1 VTEIK
6 SPVAGSVWRMLVAV
20 GDQVSEG
27 DELLILELMKM
38 EIAVE
43 APHGGTI
50 VALAVEEG
58 ALIAEGDLLITLD

>member
-1 VTEIK
+1 MTEIR
-6 SPVAGSVWRMLVAV
+6 SPVAGSVWKILVAV
-20 GDQVSEG
+20 GDQVGEG

-43 APHGGTI
+43 APHGGAV

-58 ALIAEGDLLITLD
+58 AVVQEGDLLITLD

>member
-1 VTEIK
+1 
-6 SPVAGSVWRMLVAV
+6 MLVAV